1 VLQIQQ
7 AAPGRWLAATI
18 PGRLLVVE
26 CADATSEFVDE
37 VWRALSD
44 GRDGQSVLNL
54 VTRGGILAAPAFTLI
69 TWDDQDRP
77 DQASIGQ
84 VRVIVRGS
92 VQVTVD
98 TDAGPRQL
106 SAVGVS
112 TWSEQLIDAGSG
124 FEVDVTADVTASDPN
139 SAVLLP
145 LVTGTS
151 WVSRVRTG
159 DVERPVPEQPVAEQP
174 VAEQP
179 VPEQPAAVSEETISE
194 ETIAVPRAAS
204 SATAA
209 ESTVS
214 GYIDATMIRSTA
226 ETPPPAAEVG
236 DHDGL
241 TVMSGDIQ
249 RMRAEHGGFVLK
261 IEGGATEPLT
271 DLALVGRAPSV
282 SKVSGDRVPKL
293 ITVGSAD
300 QDISRNHVQFA
311 VEGDTVVVTDLHS
324 RNGTLIV
331 LPGKPPM
338 KLRQGEPTSVIVGTV
353 VDLGGGVTMTV
364 GHQ

>member
-1 VLQIQQ
+1 
-7 AAPGRWLAATI
+7 
-18 PGRLLVVE
+18 
-26 CADATSEFVDE
+26 
-37 VWRALSD
+37 
-44 GRDGQSVLNL
+44 
-54 VTRGGILAAPAFTLI
+54 
-69 TWDDQDRP
+69 
-77 DQASIGQ
+77 
-84 VRVIVRGS
+84 
-92 VQVTVD
+92 
-98 TDAGPRQL
+98 
-106 SAVGVS
+106 
-112 TWSEQLIDAGSG
+112 
-124 FEVDVTADVTASDPN
+124 
-139 SAVLLP
+139 
-145 LVTGTS
+145 
-151 WVSRVRTG
+151 
-159 DVERPVPEQPVAEQP
+159 
-174 VAEQP
+174 
-179 VPEQPAAVSEETISE
+179 VSEETIAE
-194 ETIAVPRAAS
+194 QTIAVPRAAS

-214 GYIDATMIRSTA
+214 GYIDATMIRSATEA
-226 ETPPPAAEVG
+226 QPAAEVG

-249 RMRAEHGGFVLK
+249 RMRAEHDGFVLK
-261 IEGGATEPLT
+261 ISGGATEPLT

>member
-44 GRDGQSVLNL
+44 GSDGQSVLNL
-54 VTRGGILAAPAFTLI
+54 VTRGGILAAPAFALI
-69 TWDDQDRP
+69 TWDDRDRP
-77 DQASIGQ
+77 DQVSLGQ

-92 VQVTVD
+92 VHVTVQ

-112 TWSEQLIDAGSG
+112 TWSEQLIEGGSA
-124 FEVDVTADVTASDPN
+124 FEVDVADEPDGNLS
-139 SAVLLP
+139 VLLP

-151 WVSRVRTG
+151 WVSRVRTREEMAG
-159 DVERPVPEQPVAEQP
+159 AIAEPAAEAVAEPVA
-174 VAEQP
+174 
-179 VPEQPAAVSEETISE
+179 EQPAAVSEETIAE
-194 ETIAVPRAAS
+194 QTIAVPRAAS

-214 GYIDATMIRSTA
+214 GYIDATMIRSATEA
-226 ETPPPAAEVG
+226 QPAAEVG

-249 RMRAEHGGFVLK
+249 RMRAEHDGFVLK
-261 IEGGATEPLT
+261 ISGGATEPLT

>member
-1 VLQIQQ
+1 MLQIQH

-26 CADATSEFVDE
+26 CADATGEFIDE
-37 VWRALSD
+37 VWRALGD
-44 GRDGQSVLNL
+44 GTDGQSVLNL
-54 VTRGGILAAPAFTLI
+54 VTRGGILAAPAFALV
-69 TWDDQDRP
+69 TWDEPDRTDQV
-77 DQASIGQ
+77 SLGQ

-92 VQVTVD
+92 VHVMVQ
-98 TDAGPRQL
+98 TDAGPREL

-112 TWSEQLIDAGSG
+112 TWSEQLIDDGTG
-124 FEVDVTADVTASDPN
+124 FQVDVGDGPDGGTD
-139 SAVLLP
+139 VLLP
-145 LVTGTS
+145 LITGS
-151 WVSRVRTG
+151 AWVSRVRTRG
-159 DVERPVPEQPVAEQP
+159 VDVEATPEPVV
-174 VAEQP
+174 
-179 VPEQPAAVSEETISE
+179 EQPAAVSEETIAE
-194 ETIAVPRAAS
+194 QTIAVPRAAS

-214 GYIDATMIRSTA
+214 GYIDATMIRSATEA
-226 ETPPPAAEVG
+226 APAAEVG

-261 IEGGATEPLT
+261 INGGATEPLT

-293 ITVGSAD
+293 ITVGNAD

>member
-26 CADATSEFVDE
+26 CADATGEFVDE
-37 VWRALSD
+37 VWRALGD
-44 GRDGQSVLNL
+44 GTGGQSVLNL
-54 VTRGGILAAPAFTLI
+54 VTRGGILAAPAFALVS
-69 TWDDQDRP
+69 WDESDRS
-77 DQASIGQ
+77 DQASVGQ
-84 VRVIVRGS
+84 MRVIVRGS
-92 VQVTVD
+92 VRVAVQ

-112 TWSEQLIDAGSG
+112 TWSEQLIDHCTG
-124 FEVDVTADVTASDPN
+124 FEVDVADESDERTD
-139 SAVLLP
+139 VLLP
-145 LVTGTS
+145 MISGTA
-151 WVSRVRTG
+151 WVSRVSTRGT
-159 DVERPVPEQPVAEQP
+159 DVETADEPAASEQPT
-174 VAEQP
+174 
-179 VPEQPAAVSEETISE
+179 AVSEETIAE
-194 ETIAVPRAAS
+194 QTIAVPRAAS
-204 SATAA
+204 SAAAA

-214 GYIDATMIRSTA
+214 GYIDATMIRSA
-226 ETPPPAAEVG
+226 GEVPPVAEVG

-261 IEGGATEPLT
+261 IDGGAIEPLT

-293 ITVGSAD
+293 ITVGNAD

-338 KLRQGEPTSVIVGTV
+338 KLRQGEPTSVLVGTV